1 MSSQDFSSLLTTLQ
15 SSLQSV
21 GESYVSDYTAAY
33 RQAMAMVATL
43 SGYTE
48 FSDDVPEVDNDWTDT
63 VAAASEILNA
73 VNESPLMNEIYDQIE
88 KEFGISIR
96 SPLALA
102 QNIMQGSDSGLL
114 KVVVAILSF
123 ELKMNTFAAS
133 VQVILDAM
141 KGVNQFIADHAGMDG
156 FLNPE
161 TPIPNEVIQRLEM
174 ARNELQRSLG
184 SPFDVEKYD
193 FNTQEVRRVAEAMER
208 IEIFERAFDALGLM
222 ALKMMLESTGSVVAS
237 TYRLLQRSGS
247 ECKKNLNI
255 ILTTDTTVQTVSSQR
270 FVMAKRAIRRIN
282 GLLKD
287 MTRGNIDQGLLI
299 PKYIVALNVAY
310 SILRTGRPKVNNDIV
325 LSPMD
330 ISGVTVT
337 AVEIDAMLSTCRK
350 LLRATQ
356 QPRKLVA
363 IEGQIATLEAQLT
376 LFRSHITETQAFFEI
391 IEGDYDK
398 AFEIAQTVLVLIQG
412 LDMAQMFLENGEY
425 SDFFNATE
433 NTATSEGAAIAALQL
448 LADTCDRV
456 GMGLIAVKFRE
467 KSKEMQKQEREKRSK
482 REARK
487 ERKKSKL
494 AEQIKEINAM
504 IQSTQELVATAV
516 GTIHGIAAV
525 ID

>member
-1 MSSQDFSSLLTTLQ
+1 
-15 SSLQSV
+15 
-21 GESYVSDYTAAY
+21 
-33 RQAMAMVATL
+33 
-43 SGYTE
+43 
-48 FSDDVPEVDNDWTDT
+48 
-63 VAAASEILNA
+63 
-73 VNESPLMNEIYDQIE
+73 
-88 KEFGISIR
+88 
-96 SPLALA
+96 
-102 QNIMQGSDSGLL
+102 
-114 KVVVAILSF
+114 
-123 ELKMNTFAAS
+123 
-133 VQVILDAM
+133 
-141 KGVNQFIADHAGMDG
+141 
-156 FLNPE
+156 
-161 TPIPNEVIQRLEM
+161 
-174 ARNELQRSLG
+174 
-184 SPFDVEKYD
+184 VEKYD
-193 FNTQEVRRVAEAMER
+193 FNTREVRNVAEAMER

-222 ALKMMLESTGSVVAS
+222 ALKMMLESTGNVVGA

-255 ILTTDTTVQTVSSQR
+255 ILTTDTTVQTVNSQR

-287 MTRGNIDQGLLI
+287 MKRGNIDQGLLI
-299 PKYIVALNVAY
+299 TKYIVALNVAY
-310 SILRTGRPKVNNDIV
+310 SILRTGRPKINDEIV

-376 LFRSHITETQAFFEI
+376 LFRSHIAETQAFFEI

-516 GTIHGIAAV
+516 GTIQGIAAV